1 MTPENDLNRL
11 VQQLTRQSADSL
23 AAHNPAGN
31 SKIQEYMLERSE
43 NNAIHI
49 SYQEEQTLFNQ
60 IRSGDLEALEAAHS
74 LGSAGDLN
82 RLGKM
87 SDSPLKQL
95 EYACCSFVTL
105 ATRAAVEGGLDA
117 DTAYSMSDL
126 YLQRLAKCSSGN
138 QILLLLE
145 EAKFGFA
152 KAVHDLHRERS
163 RISFLEQ
170 AKTYIMAHLN
180 KDFSLASMAKEI
192 GINASY
198 LSRKFKEYENI
209 GIVEYTRRKRIQ
221 AARNMLKYSD
231 LSISAIAQY
240 LCFHSQSYFGSIF
253 KEYTGM
259 SPRQY
264 REQEKV
270 TDISRGSAAET

>member
-1 MTPENDLNRL
+1 MPAENDLNHL
-11 VQQLTRQSADSL
+11 VRQLTRQSADSL
-23 AAHNPAGN
+23 TPENPAGN
-31 SKIQEYMLERSE
+31 SKIQEYMLDRSE
-43 NNAIHI
+43 NDAVHI

-60 IRSGDLEALEAAHS
+60 IRFGDLEALQTAHS
-74 LGSAGDLN
+74 LGSAGDLK

-87 SDSPLKQL
+87 SDSPIKQL

-105 ATRAAVEGGLDA
+105 A
-117 DTAYSMSDL
+117 
-126 YLQRLAKCSSGN
+126 KCSSGS

-152 KAVHDLHRERS
+152 LAVHDLRRDRA

-180 KDFSLASMAKEI
+180 KDFTLDTMAEEI

-221 AARNMLKYSD
+221 AAGNMLKYSD

-270 TDISRGSAAET
+270 TDFSAPQKGAYIPRSKS